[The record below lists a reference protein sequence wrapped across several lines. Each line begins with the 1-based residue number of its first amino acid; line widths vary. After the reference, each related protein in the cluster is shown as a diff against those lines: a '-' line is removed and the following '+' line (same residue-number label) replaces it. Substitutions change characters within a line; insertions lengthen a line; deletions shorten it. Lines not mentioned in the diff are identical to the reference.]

1 MTPLH
6 RFTFGILFVLH
17 FVIGAFDASAATA
30 GKDYQ
35 LINPPQATNTPGKV
49 ELIEFFSYACPH
61 CNHLEPSLE
70 AWEHKMP
77 SGVVL
82 KRVPVT
88 FGRNEWVALAKL
100 YYTLEVM
107 GQADKLHAKVFNA
120 IHEGHQNLMS
130 ADAASDWA
138 AKQGLDRAKFTEIFN
153 SFGIQ
158 SKLSAG
164 NAKAQSFA
172 IDGVPS
178 LILDGRFK
186 TSPSIA
192 GGNESALQVLD
203 ELIASLPKQR

>member
-1 MTPLH
+1 MIHFYRICLGLLLVVI
-6 RFTFGILFVLH
+6 FGLNLV
-17 FVIGAFDASAATA
+17 DSQAATA

-35 LINPPQATNTPGKV
+35 LINPPQSTNTPGKV
-49 ELIEFFSYACPH
+49 EVLEFFSYACPH

-88 FGRNEWVALAKL
+88 FGRNEWVALARL

-107 GQADKLHAKVFNA
+107 GQVDKLHGKVFSA

-130 ADAASDWA
+130 ADAAADWA
-138 AKQGLDRAKFTEIFN
+138 AKQGLDRGKFTEIFN

-178 LILDGRFK
+178 LIVDGKFK

-192 GGNESALQVLD
+192 GGNEPALKVLD
-203 ELIASLPKQR
+203 ELIASLPK

>member
-1 MTPLH
+1 MSLFH
-6 RFTFGILFVLH
+6 RSVLGLLLGVSVLSAV
-17 FVIGAFDASAATA
+17 FEAQAATA

-35 LINPPQATNTPGKV
+35 LINPPQATNAPGKV
-49 ELIEFFSYACPH
+49 EVLEFFSYACPH

-77 SGVVL
+77 AGVIL

-107 GQADKLHAKVFNA
+107 GQADKLHGKVFNS

-130 ADAASDWA
+130 AEAAADWA
-138 AKQGLDRAKFTEIFN
+138 AKQGLDRNKFTEIFN

-158 SKLSAG
+158 SKVSAG

-178 LILDGRFK
+178 LIVDGKFK

-192 GGNESALQVLD
+192 GGNESALQVMD
-203 ELIASLPKQR
+203 ELISSVSKQR